1 MTRLFARLQTLGQRL
16 RGRVGREIRTSV
28 DRARERRRPTF
39 PDATSSSAPTV
50 AHSQFAF
57 LDAGFLAQL
66 ARRFPDLAPL
76 VQRQSAEAMAHRF
89 DLLGS
94 GPCVVAHC
102 VQHPGLHGVS
112 HAPSDSVQPDRAGQW
127 LAGRILHNNLAESQR
142 IWRLIAP
149 DHLPIDW
156 QVDFKSGYRWSESTW
171 HGDIRFARLPG
182 VDVKVPWELARL
194 QHLPTLGLACH
205 FAQAHAAGFDDPA
218 VYAQAFRNQ
227 VLDFIATNPPGFG
240 VNWSCAMDVGIRCA
254 NLLVAH
260 DIVKAA
266 GLRLDGDFERAFCA
280 SVLAHARHV
289 ARHLEW
295 SPRYRGNHYLANIA
309 GLLFAAAYLPAS
321 DEVDAWLAFSVQE
334 LVAEVDYQFHDDGSN
349 FEASV
354 CYHRLS
360 SEMVLWAFA
369 LLSNL
374 PEDKLAVLTRPPA
387 SFRKN
392 GLSRLRGEAW
402 TLHAVPGSDRVS
414 PIPPWC
420 WARLEQMANFTK
432 ALTRPDGTVT
442 QFGDNDSGRFIVLG
456 SGEQLRAGPQ
466 ATRSPRWSLDHGALV
481 CGIRALT
488 GALPDAQDLA
498 DPGAWIVRGLA
509 GLGPARAPAPPA
521 SPNPIDAPLI
531 GDEQVWDDLVRRQAL
546 APPHSRW
553 TGTYEA
559 ASPGALQGLR
569 RHAFPGM
576 GCYVFRG
583 ADVYLAVRCGEI
595 GVAGLGAH
603 AHCDQLA
610 IELVLDGSD
619 VVRDPG
625 TYLYT
630 PFPEKRNA
638 YRSAAAHHVPHVAG
652 REPANLSLGLFDLR
666 GAAEGQCLYFGPRGF
681 IGRHAG
687 YGSWVYRIIRIED
700 QRISI
705 SDFAEDGLALT
716 DSTPAPLPFSHAYG
730 RVLA

>member
-1 MTRLFARLQTLGQRL
+1 MTHLFARLQTLGQRL

-28 DRARERRRPTF
+28 DRARDRRRRTF
-39 PDATSSSAPTV
+39 PDATSPSAPTIAGRHFV
-50 AHSQFAF
+50 F
-57 LDAGFLAQL
+57 LDPGFLAQL
-66 ARRFPDLAPL
+66 SHRFPGLAPL
-76 VQRQSAEAMAHRF
+76 VQRQADEAMAHRF

-94 GPCVVAHC
+94 GPCVVAHG
-102 VQHPGLHGVS
+102 VRYPGLHGVS
-112 HAPSDSVQPDRAGQW
+112 HAMSEPVQADRDGQW
-127 LAGRILHNNLAESQR
+127 LAGRVLRNNLAESQR

-149 DHLPIDW
+149 THLPIDW

-194 QHLPTLGLACH
+194 QHLPALGLACH
-205 FAQAHAAGFDDPA
+205 FAQARAAGFDDPA
-218 VYAQAFRNQ
+218 AYAQAFRNQ

-266 GLRLDGDFERAFCA
+266 GMGLDEDFERTFCA

-295 SPRYRGNHYLANIA
+295 SPRYRGNHYLADIV

-334 LVAEVDYQFHDDGSN
+334 LIVELDYQFHEDGSN

-374 PEDKLAVLTRPPA
+374 PRDKLAVLTHPSA
-387 SFRKN
+387 SLKRQ
-392 GLSRLRGEAW
+392 GLPRFRGEALA
-402 TLHAVPGSDRVS
+402 LHAVPRSERMS
-414 PIPPWC
+414 PVPPWC
-420 WARLEQMANFTK
+420 WARLEKMADFTE
-432 ALTRPDGTVT
+432 ALTRPDGTVA

-456 SGEQLRAGPQ
+456 SGEQLRAG
-466 ATRSPRWSLDHGALV
+466 AETTRSPRWSLDHGALV
-481 CGIRALT
+481 SGIRALA
-488 GALPDAQDLA
+488 GALPEAHGMA

-509 GLGPARAPAPPA
+509 GLGPARDPAPPEHQD
-521 SPNPIDAPLI
+521 PIDLGI
-531 GDEQVWDDLVRRQAL
+531 GDERVWDDLVRRQSL

-553 TGTYEA
+553 TGMYEA

-583 ADVYLAVRCGEI
+583 AGAYLAVRCGEI

-610 IELVLDGSD
+610 IELVLDGGD

-630 PFPEKRNA
+630 PFPDKRNA
-638 YRSAAAHHVPHVAG
+638 YRSAAAHHVPHVSR
-652 REPANLSLGLFDLR
+652 REPAHLSLGLFDLR

-687 YGSWVYRIIRIED
+687 YGPWVYRIICIED

-705 SDFAEDGLALT
+705 CDFAEEGLALV
-716 DSTPAPLPFSHAYG
+716 DSTPAPLPFSPAYG
-730 RVLA
+730 RVQA